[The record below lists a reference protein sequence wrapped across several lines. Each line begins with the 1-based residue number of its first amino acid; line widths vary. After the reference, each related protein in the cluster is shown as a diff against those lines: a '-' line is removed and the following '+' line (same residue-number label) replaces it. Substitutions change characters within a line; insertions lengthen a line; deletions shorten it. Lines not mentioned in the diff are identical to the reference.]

1 MAYRPLLIK
10 LGTRARA
17 TRPGFGAV
25 GTITRVI
32 PERGMYWLESATGI
46 YPVRVDEGTI
56 EIERPSRLGY

>member
-25 GTITRVI
+25 GHISRVI
-32 PERGMYWLESATGI
+32 PAQGLYWLTTSVGI
-46 YPVRVDEGTI
+46 HPVRVGVDTI
-56 EIERPSRLGY
+56 EIEPPSRLGY